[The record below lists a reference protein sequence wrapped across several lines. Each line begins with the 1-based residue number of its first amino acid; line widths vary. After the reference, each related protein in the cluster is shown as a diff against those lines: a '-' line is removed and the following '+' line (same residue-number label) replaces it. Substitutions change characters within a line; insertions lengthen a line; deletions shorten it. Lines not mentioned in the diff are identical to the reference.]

1 MRLRKLAALAAC
13 AVVTGLALGATT
25 ASADPTAEHNK
36 NAGVFSVKCPGMEP
50 FQVSAVGAVGFVEGG
65 TVLVINQFPGQG
77 SLDLVACQATGDAG
91 TFTVN
96 IQFVQ
101 RG

>member
-1 MRLRKLAALAAC
+1 MSLRTLAVLAC
-13 AVVTGLALGATT
+13 AAVTGLALGATT

-36 NAGVFSVKCPGMEP
+36 NAGVFDVVCPDTEP
-50 FQVSAVGAVGFVEGG
+50 FQVTAVGAVGFVEGG
-65 TVLVINQFPGQG
+65 TLLVINQVPGTG
-77 SLDLVACQATGDAG
+77 NLDLVACQATGDAG

-96 IQFVQ
+96 VQFVR

>member
-1 MRLRKLAALAAC
+1 MGVGKLTVLAC
-13 AVVTGLALGATT
+13 AVVTGLAIGVTA

-36 NAGVFSVKCPGMEP
+36 NAGVFTVECPGMASFE
-50 FQVSAVGAVGFVEGG
+50 VTAVGAVGFVEGG
-65 TVLVINQFPGQG
+65 TMLAISQFEDQG
-77 SLDLVACQATGDAG
+77 SLDLVECEASGDG
-91 TFTVN
+91 RTFTVF